1 MSHRIQW
8 KDWPPHVL
16 IGKMQRIHRGQ
27 SGGVN
32 LNNLPCDRFI
42 GCTIGNSSL
51 DNDVLHPP
59 WINSQTVELMQ
70 TEWDLTLAR

>member
-16 IGKMQRIHRGQ
+16 ICKMQRIHRGQ

-32 LNNLPCDRFI
+32 LNDLSCDRLI
-42 GCTIGNSSL
+42 GCTIGNGSL
-51 DNDVLHPP
+51 DNGMFHPP
-59 WINSQTVELMQ
+59 WINSQAEELMQ
-70 TEWDLTLAR
+70 TEWHLTFAR